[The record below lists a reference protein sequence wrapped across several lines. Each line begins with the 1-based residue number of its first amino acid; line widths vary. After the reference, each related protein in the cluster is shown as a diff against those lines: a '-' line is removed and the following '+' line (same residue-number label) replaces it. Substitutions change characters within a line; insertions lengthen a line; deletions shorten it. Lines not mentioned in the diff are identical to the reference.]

1 MKRRSAPLVARD
13 TLALL
18 TGGRTCTSSGVK
30 HIDHQHHNDTDDT
43 ANPSTPTNDDIFDNI
58 RQTTSTEQSYC
69 ITLDRTTVTKRPT
82 NPIATNTTTEG
93 ADLAYLQQSH
103 RYVNAESRKD
113 SADRTQKDRG
123 SDSKFSRGIL
133 RKGESCGCQLA
144 HRKQRR

>member
-30 HIDHQHHNDTDDT
+30 HIDHQHHNDT

-58 RQTTSTEQSYC
+58 RQKISTEQSYC
-69 ITLDRTTVTKRPT
+69 ITLDRPTITRRPT
-82 NPIATNTTTEG
+82 NRSQRTRQLKARTLLICNNHTATSTLNLG
-93 ADLAYLQQSH
+93 
-103 RYVNAESRKD
+103 K
-113 SADRTQKDRG
+113 TQLTVGKRIEE
-123 SDSKFSRGIL
+123 RIQVLERNIL
-133 RKGESCGCQLA
+133 RKGESCGCLLA